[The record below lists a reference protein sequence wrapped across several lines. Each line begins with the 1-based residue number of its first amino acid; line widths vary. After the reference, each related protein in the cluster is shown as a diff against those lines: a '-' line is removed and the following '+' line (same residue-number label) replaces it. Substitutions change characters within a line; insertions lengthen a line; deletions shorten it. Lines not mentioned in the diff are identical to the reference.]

1 MRALH
6 RAAVALAT
14 AGVWL
19 TACTHDSTA
28 PGDSQGLTDQR
39 AQEIGGRLARE
50 LNTSVS
56 ALAQGGRGGLAAAS
70 LRTAAGTTSPRAD
83 VVPCPAVSDLSDSD
97 HDGIPDHATLVFALP
112 QCEAVAGGD
121 TTFVTGIVQIAD
133 PVYSPPP
140 DPAAFGFA
148 ASFTGFTVRFAAAD
162 SDSSFVETRNGA
174 EQVRFTPGGLAQSH
188 AFAITHAALHDT
200 AAIADEWNATFTPAQ
215 GSALVLNSPL
225 PPGALAVVGA
235 TSWQNGT
242 QGAHFELVTAVPL
255 AYDPTCPA
263 SAPNQFRSG
272 EIHAAM
278 ANSSGGTAII
288 RIVFADCQAAAIVV
302 AHS

>member
-288 RIVFADCQAAAIVV
+288 RIVFADCQAAAIGL